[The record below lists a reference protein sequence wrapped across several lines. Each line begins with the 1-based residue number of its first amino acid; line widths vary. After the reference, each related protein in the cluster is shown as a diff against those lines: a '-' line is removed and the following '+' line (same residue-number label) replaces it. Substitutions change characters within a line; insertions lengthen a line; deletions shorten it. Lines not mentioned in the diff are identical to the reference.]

1 MSSAIQRETT
11 PEPAAET
18 LHEQQQLLAEGISV
32 SLTHS
37 PLDIPFI
44 IASVKSPKAGAIVL
58 FAGPHHFIPPCTR
71 LSSHFSE
78 IDWKSR
84 CLTDR
89 LGTTRDNFANKPVLQ
104 LQYTAYPA
112 LALRSM
118 LSIAKSVKEK
128 YSLTAI
134 SLMHRLG
141 VVPIAE
147 ESILIA
153 VSAPHRQAAWR
164 AGEEALERVK
174 EKVEIWKFEEFQGEQ
189 GGVWRANRDGQGGA
203 LVGWEDLERS
213 EVEPILRAMEQVV
226 VGRSS

>member
-1 MSSAIQRETT
+1 
-11 PEPAAET
+11 
-18 LHEQQQLLAEGISV
+18 
-32 SLTHS
+32 
-37 PLDIPFI
+37 
-44 IASVKSPKAGAIVL
+44 
-58 FAGPHHFIPPCTR
+58 
-71 LSSHFSE
+71 
-78 IDWKSR
+78 
-84 CLTDR
+84 
-89 LGTTRDNFANKPVLQ
+89 
-104 LQYTAYPA
+104 
-112 LALRSM
+112 
-118 LSIAKSVKEK
+118 
-128 YSLTAI
+128 
-134 SLMHRLG
+134 MHRLG